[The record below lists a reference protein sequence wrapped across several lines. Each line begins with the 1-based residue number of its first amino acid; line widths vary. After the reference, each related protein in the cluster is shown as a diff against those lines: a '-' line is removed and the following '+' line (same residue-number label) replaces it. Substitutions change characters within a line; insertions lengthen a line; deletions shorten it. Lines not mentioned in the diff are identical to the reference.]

1 MALLKLFKRKYIVRR
16 FGEDKIIEGYSH
28 STYNDI
34 EVSLNVQPLS
44 KEDLR
49 ALPEGERTTKRI
61 KAYGDFDFTAADQAN
76 EKRGDWL
83 LYYNRW
89 YECVSAVVWDHT
101 TLSHCESEFVEI
113 AASETAPYA
122 AISDPSGRTES
133 DCK

>member
-16 FGEDKIIEGYSH
+16 FGEEKIIDGYSH

-44 KEDLR
+44 KEDLK

-61 KAYGDFDFTAADQAN
+61 KAYGDFVFTAADQAN
-76 EKRGDWL
+76 EKKGDWL
-83 LYYNRW
+83 LYRNRW
-89 YECVSAVVWDHT
+89 FECVSAVEWDHT
-101 TLSHCESEFVEI
+101 MLSHCESEFVEI

-122 AISDPSGRTES
+122 VISDSFERTEC